1 MKTLQRILWATGGF
15 VAGVVCCSFLG
26 LIFFLGRTGG
36 TPSRSPVPTPP
47 SHVEAP
53 PEASAASD
61 VGKTFADLRDVFDYY
76 GTQGFTKLGQF
87 PKSDWPARVVYVMEG
102 TNEISFSRKGG
113 PRHRYPGYAG
123 YRLKVVSLEDPSGAE
138 TLVVLRSKEKIVE
151 P

>member
-1 MKTLQRILWATGGF
+1 MKALEKILWAAGGF

-26 LIFFLGRTGG
+26 SIFFLGWKDV
-36 TPSRSPVPTPP
+36 TPLRAPAPLPAP
-47 SHVEAP
+47 MEKAQPEAPVEA
-53 PEASAASD
+53 D
-61 VGKTFADLRDVFDYY
+61 VGKAFADLRDVFDYY

-87 PKSDWPARVVYVMEG
+87 PKSDWPARIVYVQEG
-102 TNEISFSRKGG
+102 TNEISFTRKGG
-113 PRHRYPGYAG
+113 SRHRYPGYAG